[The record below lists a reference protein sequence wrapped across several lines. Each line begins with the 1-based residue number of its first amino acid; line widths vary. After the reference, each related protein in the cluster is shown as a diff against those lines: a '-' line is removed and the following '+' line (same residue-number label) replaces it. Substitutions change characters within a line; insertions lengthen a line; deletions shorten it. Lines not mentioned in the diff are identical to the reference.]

1 MKNPH
6 FNPAESV
13 QIFKDLGCKRAM
25 AVHWGTFQLTDEAL
39 DEPLRALAVALQ
51 NASQDGQRF
60 RALAIGATWALP
72 DRRSGDKA

>member
-6 FNPAESV
+6 VNPAESV

-39 DEPLRALAVALQ
+39 
-51 NASQDGQRF
+51 
-60 RALAIGATWALP
+60 AIGQTWRWP
-72 DRRSGDKA
+72 VRVDSS